1 VPEAMVMAVW
11 NSAEYRNRLIIIVL
25 TVTIAGYL
33 AGRNHQYFVFCE
45 QFRIAGDV
53 VPDDCTTS
61 EFWE

>member
-1 VPEAMVMAVW
+1 MLDDSGVTRP
-11 NSAEYRNRLIIIVL
+11 AEYRNRLIVLVL
-25 TVTIAGYL
+25 TVTLAGYL

-53 VPDDCTTS
+53 VPDDCTAS